1 MGSFKRPRA
10 FDPLD
15 LEIIDRV
22 YEAVWAQIEA
32 REIDR
37 DSERDPERQQT
48 LREHIFAVAGMGPVD
63 FDALYDRVLETL
75 HPSERN
81 VVHMPVSADF
91 RQSSTD

>member
-37 DSERDPERQQT
+37 DVERDPERQQT

-63 FDALYDRVLETL
+63 FDALYERVLETL
-75 HPSERN
+75 RPPEVN
-81 VVHMPVSADF
+81 VAPLPVSADL
-91 RQSSTD
+91 RQPSTD

>member
-37 DSERDPERQQT
+37 DTERDPERQQT
-48 LREHIFAVAGMGPVD
+48 LREQVFAIAGMGPVD
-63 FDALYDRVLETL
+63 FDVLYGRVMDTL
-75 HPSERN
+75 RQSVGVERL
-81 VVHMPVSADF
+81 PISADA
-91 RQSSTD
+91 RRPSID

>member
-1 MGSFKRPRA
+1 MSSFKRPRA

-48 LREHIFAVAGMGPVD
+48 LREQVFAIAGMGPVD
-63 FDALYDRVLETL
+63 FDVLYERVMDTL
-75 HPSERN
+75 RQSVGIERL
-81 VVHMPVSADF
+81 PISADA
-91 RQSSTD
+91 RRPSID

>member
-1 MGSFKRPRA
+1 MSSFKRPRA

-48 LREHIFAVAGMGPVD
+48 LREQVFAIAGMGPVD
-63 FDALYDRVLETL
+63 FDVLYERVMDTL
-75 HPSERN
+75 RRSVGVERL
-81 VVHMPVSADF
+81 PISADA
-91 RQSSTD
+91 RRPSID